1 MMALLNGSRSS
12 AGVLRGKRK
21 SRNGRSAVILCR
33 DWRVAGGPSRDGS
46 TSRDCLEYSKP
57 HNAGA
62 HSAGADRGLGD
73 RHARRHVDRFRPVP
87 GRRRERRHRRLSR
100 QALRHDHRARRLS
113 RPARRQGAD
122 RLDLPYPR
130 HQRLYPALAGD
141 PGGVARYHD
150 CRRIHAVLAGGSSA
164 QGQAAAG
171 LQAQHGGAD
180 RVRQRGARLARL
192 QLRAADAHAHPYGSG
207 RRPDL
212 AVGGR
217 LCRRMGTP
225 HEHGGE
231 RTMSPRARPRPRR
244 DLPKGDGMPS
254 ERQVVFWLAA
264 LAVIVLLLWL
274 LSQILLPFVAG
285 AAIAYLLTPVT
296 DRFERLGVNRLAAAL
311 SMITLVVM
319 AIVLLILLVAP
330 ILGGQLSSFIDNIP
344 GYVTRLQSLLSEPSR
359 PWLQKILGASFSA
372 DKSVGDLVTQGVGW
386 LTTFLQSLWSG
397 GRALF
402 SLFSLVVVTPVVAF
416 YLIYDWHRMIH
427 TADGWVPVNQRET
440 VRRLAR
446 EIDAAIAGFVRGQ
459 TAVCLIL
466 GSFYAVALTLSGLNF
481 GLLIGLISGVITF
494 IPYVGSMTG
503 LILALGVAVAQ
514 FWPDYSSIL
523 MVLGIFLV
531 GQFLEGNLLAPK
543 LVGESVGLHPVWLIF
558 ALLAFGYLFGFVGLL
573 VAVPLAATIGVL
585 ARFALQRYQA
595 SSLYTGEPPG

>member
-1 MMALLNGSRSS
+1 
-12 AGVLRGKRK
+12 
-21 SRNGRSAVILCR
+21 
-33 DWRVAGGPSRDGS
+33 
-46 TSRDCLEYSKP
+46 
-57 HNAGA
+57 
-62 HSAGADRGLGD
+62 
-73 RHARRHVDRFRPVP
+73 
-87 GRRRERRHRRLSR
+87 
-100 QALRHDHRARRLS
+100 
-113 RPARRQGAD
+113 
-122 RLDLPYPR
+122 
-130 HQRLYPALAGD
+130 
-141 PGGVARYHD
+141 
-150 CRRIHAVLAGGSSA
+150 
-164 QGQAAAG
+164 
-171 LQAQHGGAD
+171 
-180 RVRQRGARLARL
+180 
-192 QLRAADAHAHPYGSG
+192 
-207 RRPDL
+207 
-212 AVGGR
+212 
-217 LCRRMGTP
+217 
-225 HEHGGE
+225 
-231 RTMSPRARPRPRR
+231 MSPRARPRPRR

-254 ERQVVFWLAA
+254 ERQVVFWLAT

-296 DRFERLGVNRLAAAL
+296 DRFERLGVNRLVAAL

-319 AIVLLILLVAP
+319 AIVFLILLVAP

-344 GYVTRLQSLLSEPSR
+344 GYVTRLQSLLSDPSR

-416 YLIYDWHRMIH
+416 YLIYDWHRMLR
-427 TADGWVPVNQRET
+427 TADSWIPVNQREP
-440 VRRLAR
+440 VRQLAR

-523 MVLGIFLV
+523 IVLGIFLV

-585 ARFALQRYQA
+585 ARFALQRYRE
-595 SSLYTGEPPG
+595 SSLYTGEKAG